1 MRSLYRSA
9 DRSIA
14 SGDEDYDL
22 WPIWM
27 AYATNLWCG
36 AVFYAGAPLGLNPS
50 RQTSF
55 TVRLDKSDKRR
66 LSDDAGP
73 ARMWGL
79 LSQGN
84 TLRQVV
90 DTLTPEYDVEPRQL
104 EHDLF
109 EFLAHLAAKGLI
121 ETSR

>member
-1 MRSLYRSA
+1 MLQ
-9 DRSIA
+9 I
-14 SGDEDYDL
+14 
-22 WPIWM
+22 
-27 AYATNLWCG
+27 CG
-36 AVFYAGAPLGLNPS
+36 AVQCSTRARHSVVNPS